1 MKTTK
6 MLTFLVVVLGMVCSR
21 AEISEAAPMGTAWTY
36 QGRLMDANG
45 PADGLY
51 DLQFTLYDDANTIIG
66 NKIGS
71 DANWPDV
78 DVIDGYFTLV
88 LDFND
93 PNAFTGDARWLEVVV
108 RPGDSNDAND
118 FVALVPRQEV
128 TPTPYALYAK
138 TAGGDNDWVVS
149 GSSMYSIPGKVGI
162 GTTTPQASLEVTNN
176 GSSHAIWVSTSKIPV
191 YALRTANSG
200 TWPAIAGD
208 SNSLVGGASG
218 IRGRILS
225 TSPGGLSAGVYGFN
239 YGTGSNGVG
248 VRGHHD
254 GSGAGVHGK
263 AAGSTG
269 TGVHGEVTGSEGRGV
284 YGYASNSAGLVNYGG
299 YFEAAGSDGMGVYG
313 KATHSGPAKNY
324 GGYFEAAGNN
334 GYGVFGTATGSF
346 TGSTAYGGYLTGD
359 NDGTGSSYGLY
370 SKAIGTGGKNYGV
383 YGYATGG
390 TSNYAVYGNVSGS
403 LTSVKYAGYFV
414 GGANYFQGNVGIGT
428 TSPNGKLHI
437 QHTDTAVVN
446 IGGNGD
452 TDKAQ
457 LGLFEDSD
465 FGQETGIRLEYDGVS
480 NRLNFVEYVVGN
492 KGNVLL
498 TIERDGG
505 VLVTSGDDI
514 VAGNG
519 GGILVSGG
527 GKINLMDENGNGP
540 IISLDPTQG
549 NRKITTPTL
558 VITGG
563 SDLAEPFDIAGSE
576 AVKPGM
582 VVAIDAEHPGQ
593 LRIAKNAYDRTVAG
607 IVSGA
612 NGINPG
618 LTMQQ
623 EGTVAD
629 GSLPVAL
636 SGRVYCRA
644 DASYGPIQ
652 PGDLLTTSDTPGHA
666 MKVIDNNRAQGAILG
681 KAMTSLESG
690 KGLVLVLV
698 SLQ

>member
-6 MLTFLVVVLGMVCSR
+6 MLAMLVVALGIVCSR
-21 AEISEAAPMGTAWTY
+21 AEISEAAPMSTAFTY

-45 PADGLY
+45 PSDGLY
-51 DLQFTLYDDANTIIG
+51 DLLFTLYDDANPTIG
-66 NKIGS
+66 NKIGN

-78 DVIDGYFTLV
+78 DVIDGYFTVV

-93 PNAFTGDARWLEVVV
+93 SNAFMGESRWLEVVV
-108 RPGDSNDAND
+108 RPGDSSDAND
-118 FVALVPRQEV
+118 FVALVPRQEL

-162 GTTTPQASLEVTNN
+162 GTTTPISILEVMATELVH
-176 GSSHAIWVSTSKIPV
+176 GIRSTVPSIAV
-191 YALRTANSG
+191 YGHRTGTTG
-200 TWPAIAGD
+200 TWPAVAGD
-208 SNSLVGGASG
+208 CDSLSSGASG

-225 TSPGGLSAGVYGFN
+225 TNPGVLSAGVYGWN

-248 VRGHHD
+248 VRGHHN
-254 GSGAGVHGK
+254 GSGAGVHGT
-263 AAGSTG
+263 AAGSSG
-269 TGVHGEVTGSEGRGV
+269 TGVYGEATG
-284 YGYASNSAGLVNYGG
+284 
-299 YFEAAGSDGMGVYG
+299 D
-313 KATHSGPAKNY
+313 T
-324 GGYFEAAGNN
+324 
-334 GYGVFGTATGSF
+334 GYGVFGTATGSSP
-346 TGSTAYGGYLTGD
+346 GGTAYGGYLTGD
-359 NDGTGSSYGLY
+359 NDDTGKSYGLY
-370 SKAIGTGGKNYGV
+370 SRAIGTEGANYGV

-390 TSNYAVYGNVSGS
+390 TSNYAIYGNASGS
-403 LTSVKYAGYFV
+403 PTSVKYAGYFV
-414 GGANYFQGNVGIGT
+414 GGLNYFQGDVGIGT
-428 TSPNGKLHI
+428 TSPEAKLDI
-437 QHTDTAVVN
+437 KATGDGAEVLRLSTEREWAFRQLGTGASTALELAS
-446 IGGNGD
+446 IGGGGN
-452 TDKAQ
+452 K
-457 LGLFEDSD
+457 
-465 FGQETGIRLEYDGVS
+465 
-480 NRLNFVEYVVGN
+480 NFVINTAGSVV
-492 KGNVLL
+492 V
-498 TIERDGG
+498 
-505 VLVTSGDDI
+505 
-514 VAGNG
+514 GNG

-527 GKINLMDENGNGP
+527 GKIDLMDENGNGP

-593 LRIAKNAYDRTVAG
+593 LRIAENAYDRTVAG
-607 IVSGA
+607 CVSGA

-629 GSLPVAL
+629 GSLPIAL

-644 DASYGPIQ
+644 NASYGSIQ

-666 MKVIDNNRAQGAILG
+666 MKVTDYARAQGAILG